1 MKIFYIS
8 DNYMKIANNWCA
20 KRQSRV
26 YYSLFEAK
34 EACSLDNDCSLI
46 YDHSCDGPPY
56 SLCSTIPL
64 HSSDR
69 SCLYEKPEEKGNFL
83 IGFYQ
88 NKIGGFMK

>member
-1 MKIFYIS
+1 MSMKIFDIS
-8 DNYMKIANNWCA
+8 ANYMKLENNWCA
-20 KRQSRV
+20 NREPRV

-56 SLCSTIPL
+56 SLCGSIAL

-69 SCLYEKPEEKGNFL
+69 SCLYLKPEEKGNFL
-83 IGFYQ
+83 SVFFS
-88 NKIGGFMK
+88 K